1 MNRLAMMWQSSRLHS
16 AATMSAFTR
25 IVVIALGIAAVGCTV
40 NQDQE
45 VAQYRA
51 VLDGQNKAPQVNIK
65 TGDPLSLEAAIL
77 LANRNSEQLAISG
90 EDYLQALIEKER
102 AFSNFLPTVNFQPA
116 LNWTNAHHIGTS
128 GGTVV
133 GGSGFATSLHQA
145 NFDVPLAARYNLFNS
160 FADVAN
166 FRKAGYTADQRRAL
180 LLDLQQTVLLDV
192 ATTYY
197 QILTN
202 ERSVEVLKNSVQ
214 VQEER
219 VRDMEGRQRA
229 GIARPLDVAQTQAQA
244 SATRV
249 SLIQAQNNVRNARQL
264 IAFLTTAPVQQS
276 PLIDRLEVPKDLM
289 TPEQAVHMG
298 EETRQ
303 DARAAEAAME
313 AARQSVQAA
322 IAAWY
327 PSVTLNLNYFL
338 KRFAGGPVEWSGALQ
353 MNLPIFNGGQI
364 HADVRTA
371 WSQLRQTYLNQQ
383 QTRRQIA
390 EQVQVAYENVVDS
403 DRRIAELHV
412 EVAAAAEALR
422 QAESAYAAGLGTN
435 LDRITAQD
443 QLLNAQLSL
452 ASEEFNYKVFYLNL
466 LRSMGRLPLPE
477 TLGPPPGTPTSRP
490 SAVETLTPGP
500 VKPR

>member
-1 MNRLAMMWQSSRLHS
+1 MNRLAMLRQTASSPF
-16 AATMSAFTR
+16 AASSLSIIR
-25 IVVIALGIAAVGCTV
+25 ILLLAMGMLVLGCTV
-40 NQDQE
+40 DQDKE
-45 VAQYRA
+45 VALYRS
-51 VLDGQNKAPQVNIK
+51 VLDGQKKAPPVNIK
-65 TGDPLSLEAAIL
+65 VGDPLSLEAALL
-77 LANRNSEQLAISG
+77 LANRNSENLAISG
-90 EDYLQALIEKER
+90 EDYVQALIEKER
-102 AFSNFLPTVNFQPA
+102 AFSNFLPTVNFTPS
-116 LNWTNAHHIGTS
+116 LNWTNAHHIGSTS
-128 GGTVV
+128 GTVI
-133 GGSGFATSLHQA
+133 GGSGFATALHQA
-145 NFDVPLAARYNLFNS
+145 NYDVPLAARYNLFNS

-166 FRKAGYTADQRRAL
+166 FRRAGYTADQRRAL

-202 ERSVEVLKNSVQ
+202 ERSVEVLKNSVL

-229 GIARPLDVAQTQAQA
+229 GIARPLDVAQTLAQA

-249 SLIQAQNNVRNARQL
+249 QLVQAQNNVRNARQL

-276 PLIDRLEVPKDLM
+276 PLIDRLVVPSELM
-289 TPEQAVHMG
+289 TRDQAVHLA

-303 DARAAEAAME
+303 DARAAEAGMD
-313 AARQSVQAA
+313 AARQAVQQA
-322 IAAWY
+322 ISAWY
-327 PSVTLNLNYFL
+327 PSVTLNLDYFL

-353 MNLPIFNGGQI
+353 MNLPIFNGGAI

-371 WSQLRQTYLNQQ
+371 WSQLRQAYLSQQ

-390 EQVQVAYENVVDS
+390 EQVQVAYENVIDS
-403 DRRIAELHV
+403 NRRISELHV

-422 QAESAYAAGLGTN
+422 QAESAYSAGLGTN

-443 QLLNAQLSL
+443 QLLSAQLSL

-490 SAVETLTPGP
+490 SATETLTPGP
-500 VKPR
+500 VRR

>member
-1 MNRLAMMWQSSRLHS
+1 MNRLAMMRQSNGLHS
-16 AATMSAFTR
+16 TAGKMSFVR
-25 IVVIALGIAAVGCTV
+25 VLLIALGMLAIGCTV
-40 NQDQE
+40 DQDKE

-51 VLDGQNKAPQVNIK
+51 VLDGQKKAPPVNIK
-65 TGDPLSLEAAIL
+65 PGDPLSLEAALL
-77 LANRNSEQLAISG
+77 LANRNSENLAISG
-90 EDYLQALIEKER
+90 EDYVQALIDKER
-102 AFSNFLPTVNFQPA
+102 AFSNFLPTVNFQPT
-116 LNWTNAHHIGTS
+116 LNWTNVHHL
-128 GGTVV
+128 GGSSSTVIS
-133 GGSGFATSLHQA
+133 GSGFATALHQA
-145 NFDVPLAARYNLFNS
+145 NYDVPLAARYNLFHS

-166 FRKAGYTADQRRAL
+166 LRRAGYTADQRRAL

-202 ERSVEVLKNSVQ
+202 ERSVEVLKNSVS

-244 SATRV
+244 SSTRV
-249 SLIQAQNNVRNARQL
+249 QLIQAQNNVRNARQL
-264 IAFLTTAPVQQS
+264 IAFLTTAAVQDS
-276 PLIDRLEVPKDLM
+276 PLIDRLLVPKDLM
-289 TPEQAVHMG
+289 TPDQAVHMAQ
-298 EETRQ
+298 ETRQ

-313 AARQSVQAA
+313 ASRQNVQAA
-322 IAAWY
+322 IAQWY
-327 PSVTLNLNYFL
+327 PSVTLDLNYFL
-338 KRFAGGPVEWSGALQ
+338 KRFTGGPIEWTGALQ
-353 MNLPIFNGGQI
+353 MSLPIFNGGQI

-371 WSQLRQTYLNQQ
+371 WSQLRQAYLSQQ

-390 EQVQVAYENVVDS
+390 EQVQIAYENVIDS
-403 DRRIAELHV
+403 NRRIAELHV

-443 QLLNAQLSL
+443 QLLSAQLSL
-452 ASEEFNYKVFYLNL
+452 ASEEFNYKVVYLNL

-490 SAVETLTPGP
+490 TTAETQTPGP
-500 VKPR
+500 VRR